1 MHNVME
7 GMEDNEEHD
16 MVVNETVSSEKGY
29 KYYNAYAKFKGFGV
43 RKEEL
48 TKEPGTDIAFSVFMC
63 ALKKVTGR
71 PGEEAL

>member
-1 MHNVME
+1 ME

-16 MVVNETVSSEKGY
+16 MVVNETFSSKEEGY
-29 KYYNAYAKFKGFGV
+29 KYYNAYAKSKGFGV

-48 TKEPGTDIAFSVFMC
+48 TKKPGTDIAFGVFMC
-63 ALKKVTGR
+63 ALKKDTGR